1 MSPKGIN
8 DELRWYHVGVTD
20 DSPVQVAHLA
30 GVDFPRHTEEIVWD
44 AAGNSS
50 RNRRRGDMKRLR
62 PSHVERIM
70 RVSETKMVRW
80 LGNKT
85 RARVYTTL
93 SGKYRRQESDEPMSK
108 YIFCNEVSA
117 EVAGMFSSASGS
129 KTVAE
134 VRAEEAARFSEAQA
148 SQEPEDAKFRADAAE
163 AKREGF
169 VFDGDDFVEPETP
182 KRKRG
187 RPRKTPVA

>member
-20 DSPVQVAHLA
+20 ESPVQVAHLA

-44 AAGNSS
+44 ATGNSS

-70 RVSETKMVRW
+70 RVAETKMVRW
-80 LGNKT
+80 IGNRK
-85 RARVYTTL
+85 RARVFTTL
-93 SGKYRRQESDEPMSK
+93 SGKYRPQANDEPMSK
-108 YIFCNEVSA
+108 YIFCNEVTP
-117 EVAGMFSSASGS
+117 EVAGMFSQASAS
-129 KTVAE
+129 KTIAE
-134 VRAEEAARFSEAQA
+134 VRAEEAARVSEAIA
-148 SQEPEDAKFRADAAE
+148 AADPEDAKFRAEAAE

-169 VFDGDDFVEPETP
+169 VFDGDEFVEAKP